1 MTRDEIFGKVKEVL
15 VDALAVDDDEVQP
28 NASLFKDL
36 GAESID
42 VLDIIFKLEQA
53 FKIKIGQG
61 ELFPEDVM
69 KDPRYVTGG
78 KVTDL
83 GIAELKNK
91 LPHVDFA
98 KLEQDR
104 AVSKVFDILTVD
116 ALVRFVERKVKAT
129 AVA

>member
-83 GIAELKNK
+83 GIAELKTK
-91 LPHVDFA
+91 LPHVDFTQ
-98 KLEQDR
+98 LEKDR
-104 AVSKVFDILTVD
+104 TVSKVFDILTVD

-129 AVA
+129 AAA

>member
-1 MTRDEIFGKVKEVL
+1 MTRDEIFAKVKDVL
-15 VDALAVDDDEVQP
+15 VDALAVDEEDVQP
-28 NASLFKDL
+28 GASLFKDL

-42 VLDIIFKLEQA
+42 VLDIIFKLEQQ

-78 KVTDL
+78 KVTPL
-83 GIAELKNK
+83 GIEELKRK

-98 KLEQDR
+98 QLEKDP
-104 AVSKVFDILTVD
+104 AVGKVFDILTVD
-116 ALVRFVERKVKAT
+116 ALVRFVERKVST
-129 AVA
+129 AAAA

>member
-42 VLDIIFKLEQA
+42 VLDIIFKLEQQ

-78 KVTDL
+78 KVTAL
-83 GIAELKNK
+83 GITELKKK
-91 LPHVDFA
+91 LPHVDFT
-98 KLEQDR
+98 KLESDP
-104 AVSKVFDILTVD
+104 AVGKVFDILTVD
-116 ALVRFVERKVKAT
+116 ALVRFVERKVAAT
-129 AVA
+129 AAA

>member
-28 NASLFKDL
+28 SASLFKDL

-78 KVTDL
+78 KVTPL
-83 GIAELKNK
+83 GLAELKTK

-98 KLEQDR
+98 KLEQDPD
-104 AVSKVFDILTVD
+104 VKKVFDILTVD
-116 ALVRFVERKVKAT
+116 ALVRFVERKVNAS
-129 AVA
+129 AAA